1 MCGHQSTRLTSQVFP
16 QTPQDSLH
24 LPSPHWW
31 HGLLL
36 GQVDCAGSVSRL
48 RVVWAGNSGIQATYH
63 YVGLKLG
70 HRLWVC
76 MPLALLSLLTV
87 KDYGC
92 RGIRA
97 DPLNM
102 VPKLVASLLGVYRC
116 PAQTFMGLFLYDRV
130 FQTSGERWEH
140 STSIIGIIY
149 NLYRKK

>member
-1 MCGHQSTRLTSQVFP
+1 MPECGGTGKVSLSTPLLRLSPTLFSSRCFPKDLKHTDVWTPDTQVFP

-24 LPSPHWW
+24 LSSPHWW

-48 RVVWAGNSGIQATYH
+48 RVVETGNSGTQAIYH

-70 HRLWVC
+70 HRLWVG

-97 DPLNM
+97 DPL
-102 VPKLVASLLGVYRC
+102 KRGS
-116 PAQTFMGLFLYDRV
+116 
-130 FQTSGERWEH
+130 
-140 STSIIGIIY
+140 
-149 NLYRKK
+149 